1 MKKKFK
7 KLSLTT
13 ETLGNL
19 GGPELKNAVGG
30 ASEVATVC
38 TGACTA
44 CTAQCSECTGTCS
57 FCTRACSICCL

>member
-19 GGPELKNAVGG
+19 GGRELRNAVGG

-38 TGACTA
+38 TGVCTA
-44 CTAQCSECTGTCS
+44 CTAGCSECTAPCT
-57 FCTRACSICCL
+57 FCTHACTFCCH